1 MNLSR
6 RRVRFRFQSFY
17 VYSTWYLNQF
27 EFYKRRSAVLKSQS
41 IIEQLRCTDF
51 YKFLNVWLFLND
63 WLFLNVLMFDHPP
76 THPPPYDPPPLKCSI
91 PHSYLIR
98 ARSTAHSKIFLYKSF
113 FKGLYYTLSHTYN
126 AYIYVCSFPFFY
138 CQIWFTFFF
147 FWKLLCIALSVL
159 QIYSAVCKLSLYTCQ
174 GYIHHVSFE
183 GIHCLEKLFL
193 SSKICLNIRNYLW
206 NLRKWHYSV

>member
-1 MNLSR
+1 MVGNFRFSIDQKLESILVADWARRRCRRHSSR
-6 RRVRFRFQSFY
+6 RPI
-17 VYSTWYLNQF
+17 T
-27 EFYKRRSAVLKSQS
+27 
-41 IIEQLRCTDF
+41 TT
-51 YKFLNVWLFLND
+51 
-63 WLFLNVLMFDHPP
+63 HPP
-76 THPPPYDPPPLKCSI
+76 TPIWPPPLKCSI

-98 ARSTAHSKIFLYKSF
+98 ARSTAHSEIFLYKSF

-138 CQIWFTFFF
+138 CQIWFTIFFC
-147 FWKLLCIALSVL
+147 WKLLCIALSVL

>member
-1 MNLSR
+1 MAATPVWSR
-6 RRVRFRFQSFY
+6 PYPFHCPSWTRSLRVTHELRGRQPQWLCSEFVPFLLLFDWQEAFHCCLVVTCINRINMISIQCHRVGEWWSGKPEFEDVSDPAG
-17 VYSTWYLNQF
+17 VY
-27 EFYKRRSAVLKSQS
+27 
-41 IIEQLRCTDF
+41 
-51 YKFLNVWLFLND
+51 
-63 WLFLNVLMFDHPP
+63 
-76 THPPPYDPPPLKCSI
+76 I
-91 PHSYLIR
+91 P
-98 ARSTAHSKIFLYKSF
+98 

-138 CQIWFTFFF
+138 CQIWFTIFF